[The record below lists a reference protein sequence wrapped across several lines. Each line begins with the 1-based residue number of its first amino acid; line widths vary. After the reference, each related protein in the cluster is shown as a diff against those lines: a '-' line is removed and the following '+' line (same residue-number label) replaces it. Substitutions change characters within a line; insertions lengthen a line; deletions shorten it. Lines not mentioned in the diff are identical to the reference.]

1 LIQIYNAYFEYA
13 NFFKDIFKIFSKV
26 LITNN
31 KKQQLTAVLCKLPD
45 RSMPTLRSLTQS
57 RKTLCPMPRDTYEHC
72 QSDKKRQK
80 SQHFCTTFNFTQ
92 THPSPPTTPRNILF
106 NL

>member
-1 LIQIYNAYFEYA
+1 LFNNTNIQPYFEFA

-57 RKTLCPMPRDTYEHC
+57 RKTLAVSLKTA
-72 QSDKKRQK
+72 SRQ
-80 SQHFCTTFNFTQ
+80 
-92 THPSPPTTPRNILF
+92 
-106 NL
+106 